1 MPLLRYAL
9 ERRTRQRELKS
20 FEIIYYYEKAITLLS
35 SLQGSK
41 CIIKPT
47 KLFLQREKKKLG
59 SQPGFEPRS
68 PRASARVG
76 VRAGASSRRIS
87 SPGHAF
93 PLIGASNTS

>member
-68 PRASARVG
+68 RARVG
-76 VRAGASSRRIS
+76 VRAGAGPQPIM
-87 SPGHAF
+87 AAN
-93 PLIGASNTS
+93 LEIIC

>member
-1 MPLLRYAL
+1 MPLLGYAL

-47 KLFLQREKKKLG
+47 KPFLQREKKKLG

-68 PRASARVG
+68 PAV
-76 VRAGASSRRIS
+76 
-87 SPGHAF
+87 
-93 PLIGASNTS
+93 